1 MSLLNKLTQTGT
13 PLSITG
19 NGSSPAINILATGQ
33 SKLHADGSQAS
44 YSVNGANQS
53 SVNAAYQGYVD
64 GTSNALP
71 LPSQL
76 DYNNGTIP
84 TADQYLLNLPG

>member
-1 MSLLNKLTQTGT
+1 MSLKNRLEKTGT

-64 GTSNALP
+64 GTPNILP
-71 LPSQL
+71 QPSQL

>member
-33 SKLHADGSQAS
+33 SKLHADGSQVS

>member
-13 PLSITG
+13 PLSITT
-19 NGSSPAINILATGQ
+19 NGSTPATNILATNQ
-33 SKLHADGSQAS
+33 SKLHADGSQVS

-53 SVNAAYQGYVD
+53 TVNTAYQAYVD
-64 GTSNALP
+64 GVPNNLP
-71 LPSQL
+71 QPSQL

-84 TADQYLLNLPG
+84 VNDQYLLNLPS

>member
-1 MSLLNKLTQTGT
+1 MSLYNKLTQTGT

-19 NGSSPAINILATGQ
+19 NGSTPSINILATGQ

-53 SVNAAYQGYVD
+53 SVNTAYQGYVV
-64 GTSNALP
+64 GNPNILP
-71 LPSQL
+71 QPSQL

-84 TADQYLLNLPG
+84 AADQYLLNLPG